1 MPEGEGD
8 WATPSGGTVNCRG
21 AAVMDVAGDGAASS
35 VDWACQGVSGDA
47 GAKLLVSLQAPSSV
61 HPAGAMSRSL
71 AESMECAPERRR
83 DRRPR
88 LRADFVEN
96 SANVFVQ
103 DAIPGREGREV
114 VTGAG

>member
-8 WATPSGGTVNCRG
+8 WATPSGGTVNRRG
-21 AAVMDVAGDGAASS
+21 AVVVDVAGDGAASS
-35 VDWACQGVSGDA
+35 ADWACQGVSGDA
-47 GAKLLVSLQAPSSV
+47 GARLLVSLQAASSAQ
-61 HPAGAMSRSL
+61 PARAMNRSL
-71 AESMECAPERRR
+71 AGGMECAPERRR

-88 LRADFVEN
+88 LRTDFVEN
-96 SANVFVQ
+96 SANVLVQ